1 METNTIIQIKAAKE
15 TLSQNLETYKL
26 SIKNNNN
33 IDRKNH
39 QYGSEREYC
48 INGLIGGINNILT
61 DISYLV
67 KAHDYFIKVSTH
79 AERND
84 ILTYLNNLNQYVT
97 NQNHAQIA
105 ISLDKIKIALRSYNL
120 RLDKDRLIEF
130 NSEIDNLRKKAALLD
145 EDITQT
151 KSRTTES
158 EIALEEIK
166 TCKTSFEA
174 SLEDILQKK
183 EELESTIEIF
193 KNKYGD
199 FETLAESAAENETA
213 ISEILKEANES
224 KTLIDNFVNQI
235 DKREKQLAEQTN
247 KTIEYE
253 KQLQAY
259 SNTQNKI
266 EEEAENLIDN
276 AIKALNY
283 SNATGLSAAYASQHD
298 IANNKHN
305 KVWWLVGAGFFI
317 GATLLIGIW
326 ILTGWGII
334 SDTTN
339 PMMNLVGRLS
349 LIPFTVLAA
358 LFCANQYVK
367 QKTLIEDYAYKTVLA
382 KSIVAFSEELRAK
395 EPERYAEYLSTVLRE
410 IHQDP
415 LRKRSK
421 EKDDVSL
428 KDTTSLL
435 NKIVELVKESTKQ

>member
-1 METNTIIQIKAAKE
+1 MSFSLSNHKSSSDEMADKMADFCADRSIIIIFKRLWDAK
-15 TLSQNLETYKL
+15 
-26 SIKNNNN
+26 
-33 IDRKNH
+33 
-39 QYGSEREYC
+39 
-48 INGLIGGINNILT
+48 
-61 DISYLV
+61 
-67 KAHDYFIKVSTH
+67 
-79 AERND
+79 
-84 ILTYLNNLNQYVT
+84 
-97 NQNHAQIA
+97 
-105 ISLDKIKIALRSYNL
+105 
-120 RLDKDRLIEF
+120 
-130 NSEIDNLRKKAALLD
+130 
-145 EDITQT
+145 
-151 KSRTTES
+151 
-158 EIALEEIK
+158 
-166 TCKTSFEA
+166 
-174 SLEDILQKK
+174 
-183 EELESTIEIF
+183 IEIF
-193 KNKYGD
+193 LNG
-199 FETLAESAAENETA
+199 A
-213 ISEILKEANES
+213 ICHAP
-224 KTLIDNFVNQI
+224 
-235 DKREKQLAEQTN
+235 
-247 KTIEYE
+247 
-253 KQLQAY
+253 
-259 SNTQNKI
+259 
-266 EEEAENLIDN
+266 
-276 AIKALNY
+276 
-283 SNATGLSAAYASQHD
+283 YASQHD

-428 KDTTSLL
+428 KDTTGLL